1 MLVINRLAEVTDD
14 PTVQGAS
21 PDDLIRVCGNNDR
34 RNRVA
39 RLDKMSVKLKSSH
52 SRHLNVGDQAR
63 GCSEEGRFQ
72 EIGCRGEHFD
82 SVAQRRH
89 ELSHRFAKGLIILD
103 DRDQCTFGH
112 RGFNFLASY
121 HTGAATM
128 DRTRLW
134 LA

>member
-21 PDDLIRVCGNNDR
+21 PDNLIRVCGNNDR

-39 RLDKMSVKLKSSH
+39 RIDKMSVKLKSGH

-63 GCSEEGRFQ
+63 GCSEEGRCQ
-72 EIGCRGEHFD
+72 EIGCRGEHFG

-121 HTGAATM
+121 HTGAVPM
-128 DRTRLW
+128 HRTRMW
-134 LA
+134 LP

>member
-1 MLVINRLAEVTDD
+1 MLVINRLAEVTED

-21 PDDLIRVCGNNDR
+21 PDDIIGVCGNNDR

-63 GCSEEGRFQ
+63 GCSEERRCQ
-72 EIGCRGEHFD
+72 EIGCRGERFD
-82 SVAQRRH
+82 GVAQRPH
-89 ELSHRFAKGLIILD
+89 ELSHGFAKGLIVFD
-103 DRDQCTFGH
+103 DRDQCAFGH

-121 HTGAATM
+121 HTAPFQC
-128 DRTRLW
+128 
-134 LA
+134 LASA

>member
-1 MLVINRLAEVTDD
+1 MLVIHRLAEVTDD
-14 PTVQGAS
+14 PTVQGAF
-21 PDDLIRVCGNNDR
+21 PDDLVRVCGNNDR

-39 RLDKMSVKLKSSH
+39 RIDKMSVKLKSCH

-82 SVAQRRH
+82 SVAERRH

-121 HTGAATM
+121 IPAPFQCTAPA
-128 DRTRLW
+128 W
-134 LA
+134 LP